1 MEDNFKM
8 HVINLEAINL
18 PEFKEVRGKDWVLF
32 GEKNMFPEKLID
44 LLNTS
49 AIHGTAIQA
58 KLDAVI
64 GEGIV
69 EIGDTIVNPNGETL
83 NDIYE
88 KISYDYLTFGGYALN
103 VIWNRAGDSIVEIY
117 HLPFNKVRSGKIN
130 EDDRV
135 DDYYFS
141 SNWANVRK
149 YVPKP
154 YPAYNTTD
162 NKGDNA
168 SQIFYYYDY
177 SPASDVYPLPSYMGA
192 VNDIELD
199 ARISRFHNANISNG
213 MSPSIFVNLPN
224 GTPTP
229 EEQKTIY
236 RGIVDSFTGENNAG
250 RVFLSFSDGTENAPQ
265 VQTVPSA
272 NDDYYVVLEERISS
286 RILTAH
292 RITSPLLI
300 GIRDGGGLG
309 NNAQEIETAFTH
321 FMSTVIEPIQKGI
334 NKSLGKITNAFGID
348 TTIAVIPSKIDFQQN
363 ITGEL

>member
-1 MEDNFKM
+1 MDDKLM
-8 HVINLEAINL
+8 HIINLEAINL
-18 PEFKEVRGKDWVLF
+18 PEFREVRGKDWVLF
-32 GEKNMFPEKLID
+32 GDKNMFPDKLVD

-64 GEGIV
+64 GEGIA
-69 EIGDTIVNPNGETL
+69 EIGDTPINANGETL
-83 NDIYE
+83 NDVYE
-88 KISYDYLTFGGYALN
+88 KVAYDYLTFGGYSLN
-103 VIWNRAGDSIVEIY
+103 VIWNRGGDKIAEIY
-117 HLPFNKVRSGKIN
+117 HLPFNKVRSGKLN
-130 EDDRV
+130 EDDVV
-135 DDYYFS
+135 DQYFFS

-149 YVPKP
+149 YVPRE
-154 YPAYNTTD
+154 YTAYNPTD
-162 NKGDNA
+162 NRGDKA
-168 SQIFYYYDY
+168 SQVFYYYDY

-213 MSPSIFVNLPN
+213 MSPSIFINMPN
-224 GTPTP
+224 GDPTP
-229 EEQKTIY
+229 EEQKALY

-250 RVFLSFSDGTENAPQ
+250 RVFLSFSDGAERAPQ
-265 VQTVPSA
+265 ITTIPSA
-272 NDDYYVVLEERISS
+272 NDDYYVILEERISS

-309 NNAQEIETAFTH
+309 NNADEIETAYTH
-321 FMSTVIEPIQKGI
+321 FMSTVIEPVQKGLS
-334 NKSLGKITNAFGID
+334 KSLGKITRAFGVD
-348 TTIAVIPSKIDFQQN
+348 TPITVIPSKIDFNQN